1 MITIIQFIYSFQ
13 LGGSEIYATNI
24 SKQIDQSKFKII
36 VFAMDKGGLLENDLK
51 TYGITSLVVH
61 RPNRFSPALF
71 IKIYRLYQRYHPKVI
86 HTHHFTQLL
95 YGAPA
100 AKLLGARVIHTEHS
114 IEQFKR
120 PRIRFAMKCLSY
132 LCHKVTIIGEEGA
145 QYLIHKVGIPASK
158 VEVIPTG
165 VDTTLCTESR
175 DSIRGELHLSLEDRV
190 AIIVARLSPEKNH
203 LFLLETFRKVLNR
216 MPIAKLLIVGEGTEE
231 ANIRRLIETLG
242 IEKHVRLLGARR
254 DIPRLLSACDLFTLS
269 STREGLPI
277 AILEAMAAGLPVVS
291 TDVGDVRMAVKD
303 GVNGILVPSGD
314 SERYADAVLELLTDS
329 DKRNEYGRKGRE
341 LVLQNYSLEAMVKRY
356 DELYAE

>member
-1 MITIIQFIYSFQ
+1 MKNILQVTYS
-13 LGGSEIYATNI
+13 LNIGGSEIYAINI
-24 SKQIDQSKFKII
+24 ARSLNINKFNSFVCSIDQGGSLEKSLQESYIPYEVIQRPPHFDLNTIFKIWS
-36 VFAMDKGGLLENDLK
+36 FCK
-51 TYGITSLVVH
+51 
-61 RPNRFSPALF
+61 RNR
-71 IKIYRLYQRYHPKVI
+71 IDVI

-165 VDTTLCTESR
+165 VDTTLCTVSK

-203 LFLLETFRKVLNR
+203 LFLLESFRKVLNC
-216 MPIAKLLIVGEGTEE
+216 MPTAKLLIVGEGAEE
-231 ANIRRLIETLG
+231 ANIRRMIETLG

-254 DIPRLLSACDLFTLS
+254 DIPRLLSACDIFTLS

-291 TDVGDVRMAVKD
+291 TDVGDVGMAVKD

-314 SERYADAVLELLTDS
+314 SERYADAVMELLTDS
-329 DKRNEYGRKGRE
+329 DKRKEYGQKGRDLILE
-341 LVLQNYSLEAMVKRY
+341 KYSLSAMVIRY
-356 DELYAE
+356 EKLYTE